1 MKTRHYPEV
10 INLKSRI
17 NGLIVLVGF
26 VLSCACGQVLAEST
40 GESVEPLALRKI
52 MQDLGKNMQ
61 AITDGISRE
70 DWEQVEKIA
79 PQVADHPQP
88 PFGEKIRIL
97 SFVGTEVSKF
107 KDYDGKTHDAALVLE
122 DSARNKDGQAVI
134 SAFSALQSTCL
145 ACHQNFRKAFTQ
157 HFYGQD

>member
-1 MKTRHYPEV
+1 MNRMILV
-10 INLKSRI
+10 I
-17 NGLIVLVGF
+17 GLI
-26 VLSCACGQVLAEST
+26 LSFAYGQGVADTTS
-40 GESVEPLALRKI
+40 ESVEPMALRKI

-97 SFVGTEVSKF
+97 SFVGTDVSKF
-107 KDYDGKTHDAALVLE
+107 KRYDGKTHDAARALE
-122 DSARNKDGQAVI
+122 DAAKNKDGPAVI
-134 SAFSALQSTCL
+134 SAFSALQTTCL
-145 ACHQNFRKAFTQ
+145 ACHQNFRKPFLEY
-157 HFYGQD
+157 FYGQE